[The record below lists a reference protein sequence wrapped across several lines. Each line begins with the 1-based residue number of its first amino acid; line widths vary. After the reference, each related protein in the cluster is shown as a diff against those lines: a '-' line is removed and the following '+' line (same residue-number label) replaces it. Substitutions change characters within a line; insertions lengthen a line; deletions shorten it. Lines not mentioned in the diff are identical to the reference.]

1 MGEKMRTIS
10 TIRSAIAVFAV
21 ALGLLVS
28 ARAAQAQYD
37 SGGFEPP
44 RFLTDLEGS
53 PELSGQDPQGP
64 WLKDSGAGS
73 AIIQTAVKQS
83 GTQAVQFTRP
93 ANINGDT
100 RYAVPRTT
108 PLAGAPG
115 TIVRVNWDMNVSL
128 SPTAPFGP
136 FFGAESYD
144 ATTPAIPRLIGS
156 LGVDSHTGELLYQ
169 DADGI
174 LTPTGDVVPFGQWN
188 HYTLELNYDT
198 KQYTGFLNGAAVVTS
213 PFIDPGIT
221 GFTDAPISALAS
233 DAASLATATGT
244 AYFDNY
250 SITVVPEPAGL
261 ALVGLGSLALIRRRR
276 TVVA

>member
-1 MGEKMRTIS
+1 MRTSS
-10 TIRSAIAVFAV
+10 TIRSAAAVFAV
-21 ALGLLVS
+21 ALGLLVT

-44 RFLTDLEGS
+44 RFLTNLEGS
-53 PELSGQDPQGP
+53 PELAGQDPLGP
-64 WLKDSGAGS
+64 WLKDSGAGT
-73 AIIQTAVKQS
+73 AIIETAFKQS

-100 RYAVPRTT
+100 RYAVPRPT
-108 PLAGAPG
+108 PLVGAAS

-136 FFGAESYD
+136 FFGVEGYD
-144 ATTPAIPRLIGS
+144 ATTPTLPRLIGS

-174 LTPTGDVVPFGQWN
+174 LAATGDIVAPGAWH
-188 HYTLELNYDT
+188 HYTLELNYGT
-198 KQYTGFLNGAAVVTS
+198 KQYTGYLDGAPVVTS

-221 GFTDAPISALAS
+221 GFTDAPISTLAS
-233 DAASLATATGT
+233 TAESLATATGT
-244 AYFDNY
+244 AYYDNY

-261 ALVGLGSLALIRRRR
+261 ALVGLGSLALLRRRR
-276 TVVA
+276 GAVP

>member
-1 MGEKMRTIS
+1 MRTIS

-21 ALGLLVS
+21 ALGLLVT

-44 RFLTDLEGS
+44 RFLTNLEGS

-64 WLKDSGAGS
+64 WLKDSGAGT

-100 RYAVPRTT
+100 RYAVPR
-108 PLAGAPG
+108 A
-115 TIVRVNWDMNVSL
+115 
-128 SPTAPFGP
+128 
-136 FFGAESYD
+136 
-144 ATTPAIPRLIGS
+144 AIPRLIGS

-174 LTPTGDVVPFGQWN
+174 LTPTGDIVPFGQWN
-188 HYTLELNYDT
+188 RYTLELNYDT
-198 KQYTGFLNGAAVVTS
+198 KKYTGYLNGAAVVTS

-250 SITVVPEPAGL
+250 SITVVPEPGGL

-276 TVVA
+276 TAVA